1 MGKESRTGFCVR
13 LSLPLGVFM
22 LLLDIIKHV
31 NIITGILFMV
41 CYTYQVI
48 YLIVGTVVKPK
59 KFAMAEKTPRFAF
72 VIAARNEE
80 DVIGQLCDSI
90 KTQDYPSE
98 LIDIYVV
105 ADNCTDQTAN
115 VAKGKGACVFERFN
129 KTKIGKGYA
138 LQFLFESIKEKVG
151 FDCYE
156 GFFVVDADNILDKNY
171 VYEMNKCIAAGNKL
185 IMCYRN
191 SKNYGENWISAG
203 YSLWFL
209 RASRHLNNPRQYFG
223 TSAEITGTGFFV
235 HKDIIERDG
244 GWVTHSLIEDIEFT
258 IQNVIKGEKV
268 AFCNDAIVY
277 DEQPT
282 SFSQSFHQR
291 KRWTK
296 GYIYILKNYAFK
308 LFGRFFKGKG
318 FSNFDMIM
326 AVSPA
331 FFITAFALAFNAL
344 MLTLIAIVDFSAA
357 ISALTFA
364 IGGLAASY
372 VLFFVV
378 GLVAALCEWD
388 RIHTTTKRKICSLFT
403 FPIFMATYVPIT
415 FAAMFS
421 KAEWREIKH
430 RPTSE
435 DFLDK

>member
-1 MGKESRTGFCVR
+1 
-13 LSLPLGVFM
+13 M
-22 LLLDIIKHV
+22 LLLDILKYV
-31 NIITGILFMV
+31 NIITGGLFML
-41 CYTYQVI
+41 CYAYQVV
-48 YLIVGTVVKPK
+48 YLIVGTIVKPK
-59 KFAMAEKTPRFAF
+59 KFAMADRTSRFAF
-72 VIAARNEE
+72 IIAARNEE
-80 DVIGQLCDSI
+80 DVIGQLCMSI
-90 KTQDYPSE
+90 RTQNYPSE

-105 ADNCTDQTAN
+105 ADNCTDNTAEI
-115 VAKGKGACVFERFN
+115 AKEKGAFVYERFN
-129 KTKIGKGYA
+129 KTEIGKGYA
-138 LQFLFESIKEKVG
+138 LQFLFEKIKERVG
-151 FDCYE
+151 FDYYD
-156 GFFVVDADNILDKNY
+156 GFFVVDADNVLDKNY
-171 VYEMNKCIAAGNKL
+171 VCEMNNCMAAGNKL
-185 IMCYRN
+185 CMCYRN
-191 SKNYGENWISAG
+191 SKNYGDNWISAG

-223 TSAEITGTGFFV
+223 TSSEITGTGFFV
-235 HKDIIERDG
+235 HKDIILRDG
-244 GWVTHSLIEDIEFT
+244 GWITNCLIEDIEFT
-258 IQNVIKGEKV
+258 IQNVMKGEKV

-308 LFGRFFKGKG
+308 LFGRFFRGKG

-331 FFITAFALAFNAL
+331 FFITSFALAFNVL

-357 ISALTFA
+357 LSALTLA
-364 IGGLAASY
+364 IGGLAMSY
-372 VLFFVV
+372 VLFFLV
-378 GLVAALCEWD
+378 GLVAAICEWD
-388 RIHTTTKRKICSLFT
+388 RIHATTKRKICSLFT

-435 DFLDK
+435 DFTEKRYRIKRKHQD

>member
-1 MGKESRTGFCVR
+1 
-13 LSLPLGVFM
+13 M
-22 LLLDIIKHV
+22 LLLDILKQI
-31 NIITGILFMV
+31 NIITGILFML
-41 CYTYQVI
+41 CYAYQVV
-48 YLIVGTVVKPK
+48 YLVVGTVVKPK
-59 KFAMAEKTPRFAF
+59 KFKGAPMTSRFAF

-80 DVIGQLCDSI
+80 NVIGQLLESI
-90 KTQDYPSE
+90 RAQSYHKE
-98 LIDIYVV
+98 LIDIYVA
-105 ADNCTDQTAN
+105 ADNCTDNTAEL
-115 VAKGKGACVFERFN
+115 AKEKGAFVYERFN
-129 KTKIGKGYA
+129 KTQIGKGYA
-138 LQFLFESIKEKVG
+138 LQFLFEKIKERVG
-151 FDCYE
+151 FDYYD

-171 VYEMNKCIAAGNKL
+171 VYEMNNCMAAQNKL

-191 SKNYGENWISAG
+191 SKNYGDNWISAG

-223 TSAEITGTGFFV
+223 ISAEITGTGFLV
-235 HKDIIERDG
+235 HKDIILRDG
-244 GWVTHSLIEDIEFT
+244 GWITHSLIEDIEFT
-258 IQNVIKGEKV
+258 IENVMKGEKV

-282 SFSQSFHQR
+282 SFIQSFHQR

-331 FFITAFALAFNAL
+331 FFITSFALAFNVL
-344 MLTLIAIVDFSAA
+344 MLTLIAIVDISAA
-357 ISALTFA
+357 LSALTLA

-372 VLFFVV
+372 VLFFFV
-378 GLVAALCEWD
+378 GLVAAICEWD
-388 RIHTTTKRKICSLFT
+388 RIRATAKRKICSLFT

-415 FAAMFS
+415 FAAIFS

-430 RPTSE
+430 HATSE
-435 DFLDK
+435 DFSER